1 MTDKEKAWAYDG
13 ALNRAKAA
21 IDNAADKD
29 LVKGIVTAIF
39 PLLRESEDER
49 IRKELINFILYK
61 AKGVS
66 EEQEHSWVVYLYKQK
81 INTEGDFARGY
92 DCGYEACLNSH
103 GAEWFEKQKEI
114 PMPNSTELIEMW
126 DKEKKMLKEKDFRD
140 DAWRI
145 AYNAF
150 MDGFAKGTCVKFE
163 KQKERGPLTKEEE
176 YILHRIIEHLED
188 ETCPSEWIS
197 LLHDI
202 YCLPYEKQKEKKPTN
217 SEKPKEWNEE
227 DVAMIKRVIERIE
240 AEIQYGDA
248 LTMAYG
254 NQEIAWLKSLRPS
267 WKPSEEQML
276 KEAAEGRISSCGLH
290 NAIFFKD
297 QKWTDMLDKYE
308 EGDKVRVIVLPKE
321 DQTNG

>member
-1 MTDKEKAWAYDG
+1 MTREEKARAYDE
-13 ALNRAKAA
+13 ALERAKSFQQKYGGDYA
-21 IDNAADKD
+21 
-29 LVKGIVTAIF
+29 GYIF
-39 PLLRESEDER
+39 PELRESEDER

-66 EEQEHSWVVYLYKQK
+66 EEQEHSWVVYL
-81 INTEGDFARGY
+81 
-92 DCGYEACLNSH
+92 
-103 GAEWFEKQKEI
+103 EKQKE
-114 PMPNSTELIEMW
+114 
-126 DKEKKMLKEKDFRD
+126 
-140 DAWRI
+140 
-145 AYNAF
+145 
-150 MDGFAKGTCVKFE
+150 
-163 KQKERGPLTKEEE
+163 Q
-176 YILHRIIEHLED
+176 
-188 ETCPSEWIS
+188 
-197 LLHDI
+197 
-202 YCLPYEKQKEKKPTN
+202 KPTN

-321 DQTNG
+321 DQNNG